1 MIIAIASDHG
11 GLDLKTAVIR
21 HLEDK
26 GYEVR
31 DFGTRDKASCDYPDF
46 AGPAARAVASGEA
59 EKGLVICTTGIGVS
73 ITAHKISGIR
83 CALCHDV
90 TTARLTRL
98 HNDANV
104 LAIGAG
110 VIGENV
116 AMDVVDTFLSTAF
129 SGEERHARRI
139 AKIAE
144 YEEKQ

>member
-59 EKGLVICTTGIGVS
+59 ETTGIGVS
-73 ITAHKISGIR
+73 ITANKISGIR

>member
-26 GYEVR
+26 GYEVS

-59 EKGLVICTTGIGVS
+59 DKGIVICTTGIGVS
-73 ITAHKISGIR
+73 ITANKISGIR

>member
-1 MIIAIASDHG
+1 MIAIASDHG
-11 GLDLKTAVIR
+11 GLELKKAVIR
-21 HLEDK
+21 HLGAK
-26 GYEVR
+26 GLEVK
-31 DFGTRDKASCDYPDF
+31 DFGTDSAESCDYPDF
-46 AGPAARAVASGEA
+46 AGPAAEAVAAGKA
-59 EKGLVICTTGIGVS
+59 EKGIVICTTGIGVS
-73 ITAHKISGIR
+73 ITANKIPGIR

-116 AMDVVDTFLSTAF
+116 AMDVVDTFLETAF
-129 SGEERHARRI
+129 SEEERHKRRI

-144 YEEKQ
+144 YEKKR